1 MSIKMRNINLIETKK
16 INMFH
21 FDLLEGKF
29 EDLTQAECGHP
40 QTFFYASISNH
51 ETDNYAGS
59 TVRIYAHSF
68 DEMYCAEEYELY
80 GLESDESLCRQLK
93 DILLKQLD

>member
-1 MSIKMRNINLIETKK
+1 MEKRNISLAGTKK

-29 EDLTQAECGHP
+29 EDKTQTECGHP

-51 ETDNYAGS
+51 ETDSYADS
-59 TVRIYAHSF
+59 DVRIYAHSF
-68 DEMYCAEEYELY
+68 DEMFCAEEYELY
-80 GLESDESLCRQLK
+80 GLERDKSLCAQIK
-93 DILLKQLD
+93 EILLKQLA